1 MKTEKHWREIF
12 KIVIQETDIVIQ
24 VLDARN
30 PIGTHNLMIEK
41 FVKNARPEIEIFL
54 VINKSD
60 IIPKNILREW
70 KRYYKK
76 KGYQVFTVSAR
87 FSKGIFELEGHFR
100 RTVLRANTNI
110 LMVGYPNTGK
120 SSLIE
125 ALTKGKKKAGTSSSA
140 GFTRVIQKI
149 KLTEKIY
156 LIDTPGVIPID
167 ESNETEMAI
176 KSCMVVEK
184 LEDPLA
190 VVEAIYSLISH
201 SQFAEVYKVEI
212 LDDDTLDMIVDKIG
226 KRYGRLKAGGV
237 VNEQEVHK
245 LIIRDWQKNK
255 LYYYTLPPNFDP
267 SQSSYHQKYPKS
279 KKGE

>member
-87 FSKGIFELEGHFR
+87 FSKGILELEGHFR

-167 ESNETEMAI
+167 ESDETEMAI

-184 LEDPLA
+184 LEDPLG

-201 SQFAEVYKVEI
+201 SQFAKVYKVEI
-212 LDDDTLDMIVDKIG
+212 LDDDTLDMIVEKIG
-226 KRYGRLKAGGV
+226 KRYGRLKAGGI
-237 VNEQEVHK
+237 VNEQEVYK

-267 SQSSYHQKYPKS
+267 AQSSYHRRYPKS
-279 KKGE
+279 KKDK